1 MPLYE
6 YECESC
12 QGRFERL
19 QRLADPPVG
28 TCPTCEGKV
37 RKLISPSGLSF
48 KGSGWYITDYAR
60 KSETAA
66 APASDAK
73 EAKGDAKSDVKTDS
87 KTDTKTTDTKP
98 ASAPTGKPASP
109 PSAFAEGKPKP
120 SPAATSP

>member
-19 QRLADPPVG
+19 QRLADPPVE

-48 KGSGWYITDYAR
+48 KGSGWYITDYAK
-60 KSETAA
+60 KSEAA
-66 APASDAK
+66 SVPASNSK
-73 EAKGDAKSDVKTDS
+73 EAKSDAKSDAKTDGS
-87 KTDTKTTDTKP
+87 KTDAKP
-98 ASAPTGKPASP
+98 ASSPADKPSST
-109 PSAFAEGKPKP
+109 PSTSAEGKPKP
-120 SPAATSP
+120 APAPASS